1 MGSQS
6 ELAREADIAHDE
18 EIGYEEHEQL
28 ADEPC

>member
-1 MGSQS
+1 MSRLS
-6 ELAREADIAHDE
+6 DLALEVEWAHDE